1 MQFVLMEG
9 VYYIHDARRIINL
22 LHRFEKQIKFSYFC
36 NEALIN
42 AFYLFSLSLNYD
54 RRVTFNVI
62 IGDTGFDWAKGTK
75 LNKLNKRKQEV
86 NMTLQL
92 IDSLYSINRQIEAL
106 QWARKQSASQDML
119 KMEATLSMYL
129 ENNLYSF
136 GERIKYVT
144 IFRLIIHYTYDKWNM
159 ENNIIF
165 LFQAWLTQ
173 KVTFM
178 CL

>member
-1 MQFVLMEG
+1 M
-9 VYYIHDARRIINL
+9 
-22 LHRFEKQIKFSYFC
+22 
-36 NEALIN
+36 
-42 AFYLFSLSLNYD
+42 NYD

-92 IDSLYSINRQIEAL
+92 LESLYSINRQIEAL

-136 GERIKYVT
+136 G
-144 IFRLIIHYTYDKWNM
+144 
-159 ENNIIF
+159 
-165 LFQAWLTQ
+165 
-173 KVTFM
+173 
-178 CL
+178 